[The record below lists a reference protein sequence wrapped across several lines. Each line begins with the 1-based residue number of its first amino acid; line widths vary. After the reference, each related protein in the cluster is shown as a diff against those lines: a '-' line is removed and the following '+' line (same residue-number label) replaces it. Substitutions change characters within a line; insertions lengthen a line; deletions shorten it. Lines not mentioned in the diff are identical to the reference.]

1 MITSFDVTCENIL
14 KSGDTILATVR
25 GTPKGQV
32 WIEISGIPLKIYLPE
47 ISQGLYQI
55 SYRLEGDLPG
65 VYKGNISAHLAING
79 EECNP
84 AIAGE
89 KVTILGENPLFYN
102 LTPMEG
108 TIVKETR
115 PVIYADIACGNSQVD
130 EKTLKISLNGEDIT
144 HNKDT
149 VINPKYITF
158 APSYNLKEGGYRVSI
173 YGRTIEGKEFATA
186 WNFFIKFASAI
197 ISVSHNA
204 TKPLAAGEI
213 LEVQLVGEPCQMAYF
228 NIGEWR
234 THLPMNESF
243 RTPGL
248 YIGSY
253 TVCKGDYVANLPV
266 TGHLKL
272 KNGETVISRASSTV
286 TIISSDLVVRIDQPG
301 NGETVAG
308 QFLLLGLTRPY
319 TNVRIDMQIT
329 YTIPAMG
336 FVEGGVIGKEVISN
350 DMGVFEYNVSIKNQ
364 LKGTKYTITA
374 IAIDAQGNKSPPCS
388 ITVYQ
393 K

>member
-1 MITSFDVTCENIL
+1 M
-14 KSGDTILATVR
+14 
-25 GTPKGQV
+25 
-32 WIEISGIPLKIYLPE
+32 
-47 ISQGLYQI
+47 
-55 SYRLEGDLPG
+55 
-65 VYKGNISAHLAING
+65 
-79 EECNP
+79 
-84 AIAGE
+84 
-89 KVTILGENPLFYN
+89 
-102 LTPMEG
+102 
-108 TIVKETR
+108 
-115 PVIYADIACGNSQVD
+115 
-130 EKTLKISLNGEDIT
+130 
-144 HNKDT
+144 
-149 VINPKYITF
+149 
-158 APSYNLKEGGYRVSI
+158 
-173 YGRTIEGKEFATA
+173 
-186 WNFFIKFASAI
+186 
-197 ISVSHNA
+197 
-204 TKPLAAGEI
+204 
-213 LEVQLVGEPCQMAYF
+213 GEPCQMAYF